1 MSATSE
7 GPVRSHYR
15 GLRLSIAGQASGGR
29 PMDFSDSRLW
39 YSVIGLIVILLVIV
53 YEVWFTGITI
63 PQ

>member
-1 MSATSE
+1 
-7 GPVRSHYR
+7 
-15 GLRLSIAGQASGGR
+15 
-29 PMDFSDSRLW
+29 MDFSDSRLW